1 MRTLPKERRGYI
13 RIIYI
18 PVKKSLLSSIS
29 FTSVST
35 PLPNLNTF
43 SFESVHLQNV
53 VVVGAWT
60 LKRIIL
66 GHNYKE
72 PV

>member
-60 LKRIIL
+60 LKRIIW

>member
-60 LKRIIL
+60 LKRIICE
-66 GHNYKE
+66 HKYKE